1 MKKKENK
8 KSKKERVK
16 NVKKFKKIVRDNNS
30 LNDYK
35 FFENIS
41 VKEQNLILKEL
52 KRVCKIIKVERP
64 YRLKLLESKIPL
76 QFKACALKKINT
88 LRHMDP
94 MAGDYY
100 KLQIG

>member
-35 FFENIS
+35 FFENLT
-41 VKEQNLILKEL
+41 VKNQQLILKEL
-52 KRVCKIIKVERP
+52 KKVCKVIKSR
-64 YRLKLLESKIPL
+64 
-76 QFKACALKKINT
+76 KAL
-88 LRHMDP
+88 
-94 MAGDYY
+94 
-100 KLQIG
+100 